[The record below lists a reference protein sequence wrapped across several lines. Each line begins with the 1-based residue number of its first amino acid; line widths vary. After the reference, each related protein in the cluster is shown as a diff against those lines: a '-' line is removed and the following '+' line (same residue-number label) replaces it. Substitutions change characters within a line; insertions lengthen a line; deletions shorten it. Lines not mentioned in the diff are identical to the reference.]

1 MAILELK
8 NAVTELRTLV
18 LDLMMDYKQ
27 KRELANWKIDP
38 LENKQTNK
46 TKKNSDWSTEK
57 QSLGRVK
64 EIYSK

>member
-38 LENKQTNK
+38 LENKQTKQRK
-46 TKKNSDWSTEK
+46 TQIEA
-57 QSLGRVK
+57 QR
-64 EIYSK
+64 SKAWEEWKRYTVSR

>member
-8 NAVTELRTLV
+8 SAATELGTLK

-38 LENKQTNK
+38 L
-46 TKKNSDWSTEK
+46 KNSD
-57 QSLGRVK
+57 
-64 EIYSK
+64 